1 MRRIVWTDEAIG
13 HLEAIITYVSAFN
26 PAAAVRLGER
36 LIALADG
43 LAEFP
48 DRGRDAGEGRR
59 EMTIV
64 WPYVVRYRVEADRV
78 LILRIR
84 HGARDAEDCDT

>member
-1 MRRIVWTDEAIG
+1 MIWTAGAIEN
-13 HLEAIITYVSAFN
+13 LEAIIAYIASFN
-26 PAAAVRLGER
+26 EAAAYGMAEKLYRLGES
-36 LIALADG
+36 

-48 DRGRDAGEGRR
+48 SRGRDAGDGKR

-64 WPYVVRYRVEADRV
+64 PPYVLRYMVAGDRV

-84 HGARDAEDCDT
+84 HGARDLD

>member
-1 MRRIVWTDEAIG
+1 MAYIA
-13 HLEAIITYVSAFN
+13 SFN
-26 PAAAVRLGER
+26 VPAAHRMTEKLYRLGES
-36 LIALADG
+36 

-48 DRGRDAGEGRR
+48 SRGRDAGGGKR

-64 WPYVVRYRVEADRV
+64 PPYVLQYAIDGDRV

-84 HGARDAEDCDT
+84 HGARELD